1 MAAVNIT
8 GWRPGFRKVEHT
20 KSIQRATG
28 LSLSEAKA
36 ITDDVLAG
44 QSRTVAVNTQ
54 AEADA
59 LAAELSAL
67 GAEVVA
73 N

>member
-1 MAAVNIT
+1 MAVVNIT
-8 GWRPGFRKVEHT
+8 GWRPGFKKVEHT
-20 KSIQRATG
+20 KSIQSATG

-44 QSRTVAVNTQ
+44 RSRTVTVDTQ

-59 LAAELSAL
+59 LALELDAL
-67 GAEVVA
+67 GAKA
-73 N
+73 SAC

>member
-1 MAAVNIT
+1 MAAVYIT
-8 GWRPGFRKVEHT
+8 GWRPGFKKVEHT

-44 QSRTVAVNTQ
+44 RSRTVTVDTQ
-54 AEADA
+54 AGADA
-59 LAAELSAL
+59 LALELDVL
-67 GAEVVA
+67 GANA
-73 N
+73 SAG